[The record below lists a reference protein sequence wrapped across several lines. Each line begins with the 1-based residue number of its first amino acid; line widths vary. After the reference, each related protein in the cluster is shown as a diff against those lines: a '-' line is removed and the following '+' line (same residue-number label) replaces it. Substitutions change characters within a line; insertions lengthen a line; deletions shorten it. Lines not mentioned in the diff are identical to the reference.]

1 MRSLDDRFRR
11 KPGGEFGTRWVVRGG
26 ERIQRLL
33 SLPLGDYHRL
43 VLSFCVLLAVRV
55 ALWVLPFKTVSQL
68 LNQCVQASFKTAVRR
83 GEDLAR
89 FLWAIR
95 VARRFVPYT
104 TCLTHALGAY
114 TLLGRAGHAATLRI
128 GVARKGH
135 GNLQAHAWVECEGR
149 SVVGGAEAGGYASIL
164 TVTPHG

>member
-68 LNQCVQASFKTAVRR
+68 LNQCV
-83 GEDLAR
+83 
-89 FLWAIR
+89 
-95 VARRFVPYT
+95 
-104 TCLTHALGAY
+104 
-114 TLLGRAGHAATLRI
+114 
-128 GVARKGH
+128 
-135 GNLQAHAWVECEGR
+135 
-149 SVVGGAEAGGYASIL
+149 
-164 TVTPHG
+164 